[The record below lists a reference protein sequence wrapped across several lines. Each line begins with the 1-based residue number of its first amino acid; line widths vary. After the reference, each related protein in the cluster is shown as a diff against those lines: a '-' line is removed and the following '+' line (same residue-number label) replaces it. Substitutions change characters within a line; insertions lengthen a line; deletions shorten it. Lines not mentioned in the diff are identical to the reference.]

1 MTQRS
6 GSYNQVSKKAWSLG
20 DQLGVSLFV
29 DLVDDLLLVFVEVD
43 GESALAGHIA
53 VRHLADC
60 PRCGGMLLH
69 GVYLLS
75 DQAAEIGRAH
85 V

>member
-6 GSYNQVSKKAWSLG
+6 GSDNQISKKAGGLG

-43 GESALAGHIA
+43 GESALAGHIG
-53 VRHLADC
+53 VRHLADG
-60 PRCGGMLLH
+60 PRCGCVLLH
-69 GVYLLS
+69 GAYLLS
-75 DQAAEIGRAH
+75 DQAANGGAQ
-85 V
+85 